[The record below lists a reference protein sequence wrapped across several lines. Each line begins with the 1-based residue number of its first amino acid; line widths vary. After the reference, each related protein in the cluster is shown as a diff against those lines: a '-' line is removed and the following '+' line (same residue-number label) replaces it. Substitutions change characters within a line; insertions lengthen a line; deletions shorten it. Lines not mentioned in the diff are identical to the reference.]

1 MPSRLKLLLNEFR
14 KLLGKNFVDLYDLH
28 FSLMVHFLGDRQG
41 FGLGEF
47 DVCTL
52 YYIFMLLSLAFYGIL
67 MCDFAFS
74 MWFYAWLEFCV
85 SLIISGHFTPLLYWK
100 RITPEH

>member
-14 KLLGKNFVDLYDLH
+14 KFLGKNFIDLYDLH
-28 FSLMVHFLGDRQG
+28 FSLMVHLFGDKQG

-47 DVCTL
+47 DVCTS

-74 MWFYAWLEFCV
+74 MWFYAWLEFLCV
-85 SLIISGHFTPLLYWK
+85 FDYFRPFYSTFILEADHF
-100 RITPEH
+100 